1 MTTYYLV
8 LYFVKNCLNF
18 GFFACEFRREL
29 LSNPDEYA
37 KLIVL
42 FVLSFFYV
50 PFLLLLFLGLTVK
63 SVINIKSFEW
73 KTTNIKKSV

>member
-29 LSNPDEYA
+29 SNPDEYA

-50 PFLLLLFLGLTVK
+50 PFLLLSFLGLTVK